1 MSARS
6 IRFACLCLIA
16 TAGLVAI
23 LVGDEVRNMANHNR
37 WLQHDINRPKPPV
50 VEPAASAAAAPAP
63 KDAIILFDG
72 TNLDAWKSTEGG
84 AAQWKV
90 MGGFLEVN
98 PGTGPIETKAKF
110 ADVQLHIEWESPNPP
125 VGKGQDR
132 GNSGIFFMG
141 QFEVQV
147 LDSYRADTYADG
159 QAGALYGQYPPLAN
173 ASRPPGEWQA
183 YEIAFRRPRFDTD
196 GKLVEP
202 ARLTVFHNGILI
214 QNNEEL
220 WGGTNWLEPAPYD
233 SHVTR
238 GPIELQDHGHQVRFR
253 NIWLRELPERAAP
266 PADYFA
272 NRPIIALSSE
282 VLDPLTGQYSM
293 GQKKDSKPVVISRDD
308 GHLLFKMASRPK
320 PLIMQAISA
329 TEFVLPHADARFTF
343 QRDDHG
349 KATAILFR
357 VGDGEQLLKKIEP

>member
-1 MSARS
+1 M
-6 IRFACLCLIA
+6 
-16 TAGLVAI
+16 
-23 LVGDEVRNMANHNR
+23 
-37 WLQHDINRPKPPV
+37 RPRRPL
-50 VEPAASAAAAPAP
+50 

-110 ADVQLHIEWESPNPP
+110 ADVQLHIEWAAPNPP

-173 ASRPPGEWQA
+173 ACRPPGEWQA

-196 GKLVEP
+196 GKLIEP

-220 WGGTNWLEPAPYD
+220 WGGTNWLEAG
-233 SHVTR
+233 S
-238 GPIELQDHGHQVRFR
+238 L
-253 NIWLRELPERAAP
+253 
-266 PADYFA
+266 
-272 NRPIIALSSE
+272 
-282 VLDPLTGQYSM
+282 
-293 GQKKDSKPVVISRDD
+293 
-308 GHLLFKMASRPK
+308 
-320 PLIMQAISA
+320 
-329 TEFVLPHADARFTF
+329 
-343 QRDDHG
+343 
-349 KATAILFR
+349 
-357 VGDGEQLLKKIEP
+357 